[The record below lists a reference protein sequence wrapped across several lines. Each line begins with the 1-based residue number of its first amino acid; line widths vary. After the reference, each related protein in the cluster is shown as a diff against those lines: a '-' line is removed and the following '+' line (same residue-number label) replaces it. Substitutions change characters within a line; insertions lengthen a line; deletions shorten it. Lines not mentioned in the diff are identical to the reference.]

1 MVELIPLPATPLAT
15 LWGEAP
21 GPELGRAAFT
31 AQGALLRLAPR
42 EWLAIGPGD
51 WPGLEAVDVSGAWTG
66 WRVQG
71 PDARALLA
79 RGASIDLDHR
89 HFPAG
94 HCART
99 RVARCPAILLARG
112 EAEID
117 LLAARSY
124 APWLQGW
131 LLDAAKVAGLA

>member
-1 MVELIPLPATPLAT
+1 MVELIPLPPAPLTT
-15 LWGEAP
+15 LWGDAP
-21 GPELGRAAFT
+21 GPELGHAVFT
-31 AQGALLRLAPR
+31 ARGALLRLAPR

-51 WPGLEAVDVSGAWTG
+51 WPGLEAVDVSGASTG
-66 WRVQG
+66 WRLRG
-71 PDARALLA
+71 PDARALLS
-79 RGASIDLDHR
+79 RGAAIDLDAR

-112 EAEID
+112 EGEID

-131 LLDAAKVAGLA
+131 LLDAAGVAGLA